1 MKDVYRQL
9 IYNDKKSSF
18 KELLE
23 TVPIHIKNLQF
34 LATEIFKVHRNISL
48 SIVKQLFQSRNNV
61 TIHDNFQKVR
71 SVFRGTE
78 SISFHSPKIRNI
90 VANEFNKDTL
100 SRN

>member
-34 LATEIFKVHRNISL
+34 LATEIFKVYRKKYISL
-48 SIVKQLFQSRNNV
+48 YRYFNQGITLQFT
-61 TIHDNFQKVR
+61 TI
-71 SVFRGTE
+71 FR
-78 SISFHSPKIRNI
+78 K
-90 VANEFNKDTL
+90 
-100 SRN
+100 